1 MSFEPIIERRAGV
14 QDRGSQL
21 VVENL
26 LATFEPGLSWLDMCA
41 GPGGKAAYMFNSLV
55 EIDSSA
61 KFLAN
66 EPIPHRADLVKRVV
80 NNFQV
85 VSFDGTDA
93 LNFPDKYDR
102 ILIDAPCTGLG
113 ALRSRLN
120 TLMES
125 QIYIN
130 PSILNANL
138 DDLENEIS
146 RVASTSD
153 LLHLDIMDNIFVP
166 NFTFN
171 LERAFEIINFSKLP
185 VDAHLMI
192 NNPDEIAP
200 LYAENG
206 CTSVTF
212 HFEAVND
219 VDNTIKDIRSNGAK
233 VGLAIKPATNF
244 ADIEKWIEEIDMLL
258 IMTVEPGFGGQSFM
272 HEQMPKVVQART
284 FIEKLLKNKPTLQI
298 DGGVSLETIAEAANA
313 GANCFVA
320 GSAVYKSDNPAAMVS
335 SLRSLA
341 QKNYPF

>member
-1 MSFEPIIERRAGV
+1 
-14 QDRGSQL
+14 
-21 VVENL
+21 
-26 LATFEPGLSWLDMCA
+26 
-41 GPGGKAAYMFNSLV
+41 
-55 EIDSSA
+55 
-61 KFLAN
+61 
-66 EPIPHRADLVKRVV
+66 
-80 NNFQV
+80 
-85 VSFDGTDA
+85 
-93 LNFPDKYDR
+93 
-102 ILIDAPCTGLG
+102 
-113 ALRSRLN
+113 
-120 TLMES
+120 MES

-171 LERAFEIINFSKLP
+171 LERAFQIINFSKLP

-233 VGLAIKPATNF
+233 VGLAIKPATKF

>member
-1 MSFEPIIERRAGV
+1 
-14 QDRGSQL
+14 
-21 VVENL
+21 
-26 LATFEPGLSWLDMCA
+26 
-41 GPGGKAAYMFNSLV
+41 
-55 EIDSSA
+55 
-61 KFLAN
+61 
-66 EPIPHRADLVKRVV
+66 
-80 NNFQV
+80 
-85 VSFDGTDA
+85 
-93 LNFPDKYDR
+93 
-102 ILIDAPCTGLG
+102 
-113 ALRSRLN
+113 
-120 TLMES
+120 
-125 QIYIN
+125 
-130 PSILNANL
+130 LNANL

-233 VGLAIKPATNF
+233 VGLAIKPATKF

>member
-1 MSFEPIIERRAGV
+1 
-14 QDRGSQL
+14 
-21 VVENL
+21 
-26 LATFEPGLSWLDMCA
+26 
-41 GPGGKAAYMFNSLV
+41 
-55 EIDSSA
+55 
-61 KFLAN
+61 
-66 EPIPHRADLVKRVV
+66 
-80 NNFQV
+80 
-85 VSFDGTDA
+85 
-93 LNFPDKYDR
+93 
-102 ILIDAPCTGLG
+102 
-113 ALRSRLN
+113 
-120 TLMES
+120 MES

-153 LLHLDIMDNIFVP
+153 LLHLDIMDDIFVP

-219 VDNTIKDIRSNGAK
+219 VDNTIKDIRSNGAR
-233 VGLAIKPATNF
+233 VGLAIKPATKF

>member
-1 MSFEPIIERRAGV
+1 
-14 QDRGSQL
+14 
-21 VVENL
+21 
-26 LATFEPGLSWLDMCA
+26 
-41 GPGGKAAYMFNSLV
+41 
-55 EIDSSA
+55 
-61 KFLAN
+61 
-66 EPIPHRADLVKRVV
+66 
-80 NNFQV
+80 
-85 VSFDGTDA
+85 
-93 LNFPDKYDR
+93 
-102 ILIDAPCTGLG
+102 
-113 ALRSRLN
+113 
-120 TLMES
+120 MES

-171 LERAFEIINFSKLP
+171 LERAFQIINFSKLP

-233 VGLAIKPATNF
+233 VGLAIKPATKF

-272 HEQMPKVVQART
+272 HEQMPKVAQART
-284 FIEKLLKNKPTLQI
+284 FIEKLLRNKPALQI

>member
-1 MSFEPIIERRAGV
+1 
-14 QDRGSQL
+14 
-21 VVENL
+21 
-26 LATFEPGLSWLDMCA
+26 
-41 GPGGKAAYMFNSLV
+41 
-55 EIDSSA
+55 
-61 KFLAN
+61 
-66 EPIPHRADLVKRVV
+66 
-80 NNFQV
+80 
-85 VSFDGTDA
+85 
-93 LNFPDKYDR
+93 
-102 ILIDAPCTGLG
+102 
-113 ALRSRLN
+113 
-120 TLMES
+120 MES

-192 NNPDEIAP
+192 NSPDEIAP

-233 VGLAIKPATNF
+233 VGLAIKPATKF

-272 HEQMPKVVQART
+272 HEQMPKVAQART
-284 FIEKLLKNKPTLQI
+284 FIEKLSKNKPTLQI

-320 GSAVYKSDNPAAMVS
+320 GSAVYMSDNPAAMVS

-341 QKNYPF
+341 QKNYPFK

>member
-1 MSFEPIIERRAGV
+1 
-14 QDRGSQL
+14 
-21 VVENL
+21 
-26 LATFEPGLSWLDMCA
+26 
-41 GPGGKAAYMFNSLV
+41 
-55 EIDSSA
+55 
-61 KFLAN
+61 
-66 EPIPHRADLVKRVV
+66 
-80 NNFQV
+80 
-85 VSFDGTDA
+85 
-93 LNFPDKYDR
+93 
-102 ILIDAPCTGLG
+102 
-113 ALRSRLN
+113 
-120 TLMES
+120 MES
-125 QIYIN
+125 RIYIN

-272 HEQMPKVVQART
+272 HEQMPKVTQART

>member
-1 MSFEPIIERRAGV
+1 
-14 QDRGSQL
+14 
-21 VVENL
+21 
-26 LATFEPGLSWLDMCA
+26 
-41 GPGGKAAYMFNSLV
+41 
-55 EIDSSA
+55 
-61 KFLAN
+61 
-66 EPIPHRADLVKRVV
+66 
-80 NNFQV
+80 
-85 VSFDGTDA
+85 
-93 LNFPDKYDR
+93 
-102 ILIDAPCTGLG
+102 
-113 ALRSRLN
+113 
-120 TLMES
+120 MES
-125 QIYIN
+125 RIYIN
-130 PSILNANL
+130 PSILNAIL

-171 LERAFEIINFSKLP
+171 LERAFQIINFSKLP

-233 VGLAIKPATNF
+233 VGLAIKPATKF

-272 HEQMPKVVQART
+272 HEQMPKVAQART

>member
-1 MSFEPIIERRAGV
+1 
-14 QDRGSQL
+14 
-21 VVENL
+21 
-26 LATFEPGLSWLDMCA
+26 
-41 GPGGKAAYMFNSLV
+41 
-55 EIDSSA
+55 
-61 KFLAN
+61 
-66 EPIPHRADLVKRVV
+66 
-80 NNFQV
+80 
-85 VSFDGTDA
+85 
-93 LNFPDKYDR
+93 
-102 ILIDAPCTGLG
+102 
-113 ALRSRLN
+113 
-120 TLMES
+120 MES

-171 LERAFEIINFSKLP
+171 LERAFQIINFSKLP

-233 VGLAIKPATNF
+233 VGLAIKPATKF

-284 FIEKLLKNKPTLQI
+284 FIEKLSKNKPTLQI

>member
-1 MSFEPIIERRAGV
+1 
-14 QDRGSQL
+14 
-21 VVENL
+21 
-26 LATFEPGLSWLDMCA
+26 
-41 GPGGKAAYMFNSLV
+41 
-55 EIDSSA
+55 
-61 KFLAN
+61 
-66 EPIPHRADLVKRVV
+66 
-80 NNFQV
+80 
-85 VSFDGTDA
+85 
-93 LNFPDKYDR
+93 
-102 ILIDAPCTGLG
+102 
-113 ALRSRLN
+113 
-120 TLMES
+120 
-125 QIYIN
+125 
-130 PSILNANL
+130 LNANL

-171 LERAFEIINFSKLP
+171 LERAFQIINFSKLP

-233 VGLAIKPATNF
+233 VGLAIKPATKF

>member
-1 MSFEPIIERRAGV
+1 
-14 QDRGSQL
+14 
-21 VVENL
+21 
-26 LATFEPGLSWLDMCA
+26 
-41 GPGGKAAYMFNSLV
+41 
-55 EIDSSA
+55 
-61 KFLAN
+61 
-66 EPIPHRADLVKRVV
+66 
-80 NNFQV
+80 
-85 VSFDGTDA
+85 
-93 LNFPDKYDR
+93 
-102 ILIDAPCTGLG
+102 
-113 ALRSRLN
+113 
-120 TLMES
+120 MES

-171 LERAFEIINFSKLP
+171 LERAFQIINFSKLP

-233 VGLAIKPATNF
+233 VGLAIKPATKF

-272 HEQMPKVVQART
+272 HEQMPKVAQART
-284 FIEKLLKNKPTLQI
+284 FIEKLSKNKPTLQI

>member
-1 MSFEPIIERRAGV
+1 
-14 QDRGSQL
+14 
-21 VVENL
+21 
-26 LATFEPGLSWLDMCA
+26 
-41 GPGGKAAYMFNSLV
+41 
-55 EIDSSA
+55 
-61 KFLAN
+61 
-66 EPIPHRADLVKRVV
+66 
-80 NNFQV
+80 
-85 VSFDGTDA
+85 
-93 LNFPDKYDR
+93 
-102 ILIDAPCTGLG
+102 
-113 ALRSRLN
+113 
-120 TLMES
+120 MES

-166 NFTFN
+166 NFTFD

-233 VGLAIKPATNF
+233 VGLAIKPATKF
-244 ADIEKWIEEIDMLL
+244 TDIEKWIEEIDMLL

-284 FIEKLLKNKPTLQI
+284 FIEKLLRNKPTLQI

>member
-1 MSFEPIIERRAGV
+1 
-14 QDRGSQL
+14 
-21 VVENL
+21 
-26 LATFEPGLSWLDMCA
+26 
-41 GPGGKAAYMFNSLV
+41 
-55 EIDSSA
+55 
-61 KFLAN
+61 
-66 EPIPHRADLVKRVV
+66 
-80 NNFQV
+80 
-85 VSFDGTDA
+85 
-93 LNFPDKYDR
+93 
-102 ILIDAPCTGLG
+102 
-113 ALRSRLN
+113 
-120 TLMES
+120 MES

-219 VDNTIKDIRSNGAK
+219 VDNTIKDIRSNGAR
-233 VGLAIKPATNF
+233 VGLAIKPATKF

-272 HEQMPKVVQART
+272 HEQMPKVTQART
-284 FIEKLLKNKPTLQI
+284 FIEKLLRNKPTLQI

>member
-1 MSFEPIIERRAGV
+1 
-14 QDRGSQL
+14 
-21 VVENL
+21 
-26 LATFEPGLSWLDMCA
+26 
-41 GPGGKAAYMFNSLV
+41 
-55 EIDSSA
+55 
-61 KFLAN
+61 
-66 EPIPHRADLVKRVV
+66 
-80 NNFQV
+80 
-85 VSFDGTDA
+85 
-93 LNFPDKYDR
+93 
-102 ILIDAPCTGLG
+102 
-113 ALRSRLN
+113 
-120 TLMES
+120 MES

-166 NFTFN
+166 NFTFD

-233 VGLAIKPATNF
+233 VGLAIKPATKF

-272 HEQMPKVVQART
+272 HEQMPKVAQART
-284 FIEKLLKNKPTLQI
+284 FIEKLLRNKPTLQI

>member
-1 MSFEPIIERRAGV
+1 
-14 QDRGSQL
+14 
-21 VVENL
+21 
-26 LATFEPGLSWLDMCA
+26 
-41 GPGGKAAYMFNSLV
+41 
-55 EIDSSA
+55 
-61 KFLAN
+61 
-66 EPIPHRADLVKRVV
+66 
-80 NNFQV
+80 
-85 VSFDGTDA
+85 
-93 LNFPDKYDR
+93 
-102 ILIDAPCTGLG
+102 
-113 ALRSRLN
+113 
-120 TLMES
+120 MES
-125 QIYIN
+125 RIYIN

-233 VGLAIKPATNF
+233 VGLAIKPATKF

-272 HEQMPKVVQART
+272 HEQMPKVAQART

>member
-1 MSFEPIIERRAGV
+1 
-14 QDRGSQL
+14 
-21 VVENL
+21 
-26 LATFEPGLSWLDMCA
+26 
-41 GPGGKAAYMFNSLV
+41 
-55 EIDSSA
+55 
-61 KFLAN
+61 
-66 EPIPHRADLVKRVV
+66 
-80 NNFQV
+80 
-85 VSFDGTDA
+85 
-93 LNFPDKYDR
+93 
-102 ILIDAPCTGLG
+102 
-113 ALRSRLN
+113 
-120 TLMES
+120 MES

-185 VDAHLMI
+185 VDVHLMI

-233 VGLAIKPATNF
+233 VGLAIKPATKF